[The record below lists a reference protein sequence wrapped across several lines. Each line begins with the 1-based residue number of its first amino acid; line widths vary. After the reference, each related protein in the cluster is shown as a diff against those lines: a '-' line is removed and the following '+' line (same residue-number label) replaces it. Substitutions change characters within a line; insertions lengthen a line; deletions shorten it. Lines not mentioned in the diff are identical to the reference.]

1 MIVVGDLCR
10 IRTSEKSRLKNPS
23 KLILFL
29 VRAEC
34 DVAFICRTYIKHGV
48 DPANATRKGKLETFI
63 LQLGFPCVLNLVETL
78 EIIGRV
84 NYFDISFVS
93 TC

>member
-1 MIVVGDLCR
+1 MGDLRR
-10 IRTSEKSRLKNPS
+10 IRLYFPTSQKSGLKNPS

-63 LQLGFPCVLNLVETL
+63 LQPGP
-78 EIIGRV
+78 I
-84 NYFDISFVS
+84 Y
-93 TC
+93 